1 MKALNRIHLNGLR
14 AVESVHRLG
23 SLQAAASEL
32 GVTVGAV
39 SQQVIRTEA
48 QLGRPL
54 FSRTAKGLVPL
65 SDAAPVFAALAAGFE
80 SLNRGVILAEPADDT
95 RLTVSVAP
103 VFAARWLVPRLD
115 SLAARHPE
123 ITLRIDATTALL
135 DLDTSDVDIG
145 IRVGR
150 GDWPGVVS
158 ELLLPQKVFP
168 VCAPALA
175 TGMRTPADLLSLP
188 VLIDGQ
194 AMFSWDVW
202 LKAAGLQA
210 GCIRPRHVFNEASLC
225 LDAAIAG
232 QGVFLGWQTL
242 AADALAAGRLVVPV
256 PIAAATG
263 FGHFFVRAPGRRE
276 TRTVR
281 AFKIWLRDAL
291 AESLT
296 ALPLG

>member
-1 MKALNRIHLNGLR
+1 MKSLNRIHLNGLR

-23 SLQAAASEL
+23 SLQAAATEL

-54 FSRTAKGLVPL
+54 FARTARGLLPL
-65 SDAAPVFAALAAGFE
+65 ADAGPFFAALSAGFG
-80 SLNRGVILAEPADDT
+80 SLERAVALSQPPDET

-123 ITLRIDATTALL
+123 ITLRIDATGALV
-135 DLDTSDVDIG
+135 DLAASDVDLG

-158 ELLLPQKVFP
+158 EPLLAQKVFP

-175 TGMRTPADLLSLP
+175 AGLSAPSDLLALP

-202 LKAAGLQA
+202 LKAAGLEA
-210 GCIRPRHVFNEASLC
+210 GCIRARHVFNEASLC

-232 QGVFLGWQTL
+232 QGVFLAWQTL
-242 AADALAAGRLVVPV
+242 AGDALAAGRLVAPL
-256 PIAAATG
+256 PITAETG
-263 FGHFFVRAPGRRE
+263 FGHFLVQAPGRRE
-276 TRTVR
+276 TRTIK
-281 AFKIWLRDAL
+281 AFKRWLRDAL
-291 AESLT
+291 EESVK
-296 ALPLG
+296 ALPIG